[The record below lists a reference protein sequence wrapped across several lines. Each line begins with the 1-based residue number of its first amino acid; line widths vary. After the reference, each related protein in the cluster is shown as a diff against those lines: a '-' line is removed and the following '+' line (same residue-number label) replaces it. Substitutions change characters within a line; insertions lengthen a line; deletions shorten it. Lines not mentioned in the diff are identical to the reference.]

1 LHLKEDG
8 MWYLTIE
15 PGTFDM
21 LLDSLPW
28 SYSVIKHAW
37 MERAIHVTWR

>member
-1 LHLKEDG
+1 
-8 MWYLTIE
+8 LTIE